1 MKARDPYAKKV
12 CVKLDTYEKNLLC
25 TALRLAFCSG
35 CAVKVKCPVKSLLE
49 KLGGKCVLE
58 EENQS
63 RSDKND

>member
-1 MKARDPYAKKV
+1 MLKMKARDPYAKKV

-35 CAVKVKCPVKSLLE
+35 LLE

-58 EENQS
+58 EENQL